1 MEESLGFTGTPVFE
15 VRQSWR
21 TWDEGN
27 FRPGEIY
34 IGTYGRGIWSSS
46 SYLSTNDDSAHG
58 NNETPIEEFDT
69 NLTPYPNPTSA
80 STSLSFELANAS
92 DVTIQV
98 FNLSGRLVKN
108 MSQKNMSQGS
118 QVIDLNST
126 DFSAGTYIV
135 QLSAG
140 KQRATTK
147 FVKM

>member
-1 MEESLGFTGTPVFE
+1 
-15 VRQSWR
+15 
-21 TWDEGN
+21 
-27 FRPGEIY
+27 
-34 IGTYGRGIWSSS
+34 
-46 SYLSTNDDSAHG
+46 LSTNDDSAHG